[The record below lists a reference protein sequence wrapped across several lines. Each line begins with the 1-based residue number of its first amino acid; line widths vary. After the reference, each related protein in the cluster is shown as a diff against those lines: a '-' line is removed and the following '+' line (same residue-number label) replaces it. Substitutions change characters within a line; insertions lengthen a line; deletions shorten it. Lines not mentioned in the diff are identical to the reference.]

1 MEGPLGPA
9 TKILIAIN
17 VVLGLAMLSDNMW
30 QWMVLAG
37 GLFPI
42 RFFEGSGGFEGFQLP
57 VWITPF
63 SAAFLHGGL
72 SHLLL
77 NMVMLG
83 LMGRLVE
90 NLYGWRLFLILY
102 VVGILA
108 AAFLEVVMA
117 PDSAIPASG
126 ASGAIS
132 TVIAVYVMLF
142 PRKKPEDFGPLP
154 ARYAHPLKLLLG
166 WIAINFMMQFVG
178 RTYGINIAIWSHIGG
193 FIAGLLLAR
202 PFLRY
207 RFRNA

>member
-1 MEGPLGPA
+1 MEGPVGPA

-17 VVLGLAMLSDNMW
+17 VVLGLAMLSDDMW
-30 QWMVLAG
+30 QRMVLAG

-57 VWITPF
+57 VWVTPF

-83 LMGRLVE
+83 LMGRFVE
-90 NLYGWRLFLILY
+90 NVYGWRLFVILY
-102 VVGILA
+102 TIGIVA
-108 AAFLEVVMA
+108 SAFLEVVMA
-117 PDSAIPASG
+117 PSSSIPAIG

-132 TVIAVYVMLF
+132 AVVGVYVMLF
-142 PRKKPEDFGPLP
+142 PRKRPEDLGPLP
-154 ARYAHPLKLLLG
+154 SKYAHPLKLLLG
-166 WIAINFMMQFVG
+166 WFAINFMMQFVG
-178 RTYGINIAIWSHIGG
+178 STYGINIAIWSHIGG